1 MISFNFQCMKSC
13 LSLMLGSVKVAILSW
28 KREQL
33 LELMRYEKRSFKW
46 LYTCM
51 RVVFKCHWTELKK
64 SLSKSEHLFW
74 SFRKWNYVKPP
85 QKAVNLRIHDQIT
98 RNLNINWSVMSS
110 NPIKSSHCF
119 LDQETLLSLLNTG
132 WFQERIWELF
142 HNQTQINGGHYGRKK
157 FKSNE
162 LTR

>member
-1 MISFNFQCMKSC
+1 M
-13 LSLMLGSVKVAILSW
+13 SLNRIKCI
-28 KREQL
+28 
-33 LELMRYEKRSFKW
+33 ELN
-46 LYTCM
+46 
-51 RVVFKCHWTELKK
+51 K
-64 SLSKSEHLFW
+64 SLSKSERLFW

-132 WFQERIWELF
+132 WFQERI
-142 HNQTQINGGHYGRKK
+142 
-157 FKSNE
+157 
-162 LTR
+162 